1 MDIQPVNP
9 GHLLVVPN
17 AHAVYLADV
26 ESDVGA
32 RMFVVGQRLA
42 AAIRRSG
49 VRCDGV
55 NLFLADGVAAGQ
67 EIFHAHLHVF
77 PRFEG
82 DGFGLRH
89 PPHYSSL
96 PNRATL
102 EDVANSVR
110 NALTHIHVTKPV
122 GQRGRPA
129 SVGCAHAAGRR
140 LACFVRRRTS
150 PR

>member
-26 ESDVGA
+26 EANVGA
-32 RMFVVGQRLA
+32 HMFVVAQRLA
-42 AAIRRSG
+42 AAVRRSG
-49 VRCDGV
+49 VRCEGV
-55 NLFLADGVAAGQ
+55 NFFLADGVAAGQ

-82 DGFGLRH
+82 DGFGLKH

-96 PNRATL
+96 PERATL
-102 EDVANSVR
+102 DGVASSLCS
-110 NALTHIHVTKPV
+110 ALTHVHV
-122 GQRGRPA
+122 A
-129 SVGCAHAAGRR
+129 
-140 LACFVRRRTS
+140 
-150 PR
+150 